1 MTSTIEH
8 DIPPYRRTAAA
19 AAGMLLALAP
29 CLAAA
34 QSAADAER
42 YPAKP
47 IRVIVPSTPGG
58 GNDILTRLIGA
69 KLSERWGQQVVADLR
84 PGAGGIIGSELA
96 AQAPPDGYTLLIVA
110 GGYALNTLLYASL
123 PYDTF
128 RDFERVTV
136 LAFAPNVMVV
146 HPSLPARSLKA
157 FVALAKAKP
166 GALAYASSGVGT
178 SSYLSAEVLIRM
190 AGLSM
195 VHVPY
200 KGAGA
205 SSTAVLVGEVP
216 MVITAPGTS
225 VQHFKSGRLIPLGV
239 TSPKRMG
246 ILPDVPAIAELY
258 PGYDVQNFYGIVAP
272 AKTPRAIIDKLHAEI
287 VRILQLP
294 DVRER
299 YATLGF
305 EAGGIA
311 PEESTAHAKAE
322 IGRWRKI
329 FAELGIK
336 PQ

>member
-1 MTSTIEH
+1 MTRIAKPWLPAWRRLGVLMTSVVC
-8 DIPPYRRTAAA
+8 
-19 AAGMLLALAP
+19 ALAP
-29 CLAAA
+29 GLGAG
-34 QSAADAER
+34 QPVADADR

-58 GNDILTRLIGA
+58 GNDILTRLVVS
-69 KLSERWGQQVVADLR
+69 KLSERWGQQVVADIR
-84 PGAGGIIGSELA
+84 PGEGGIIGSELA
-96 AQAPPDGYTLLIVA
+96 AKAPADGYTLLVVA

-128 RDFERVTV
+128 RDFERVTI

-178 SSYLSAEVLIRM
+178 SSYLSAELLVRT

-195 VHVPY
+195 IHVPY

-216 MVITAPGTS
+216 MVITAPGMS
-225 VQHFKSGRLIPLGV
+225 VHHFRTGRLFPLGV

-246 ILPDVPAIAELY
+246 ILPDVPAIAEMY

-272 AKTPRAIIDKLHAEI
+272 AKTPRAIIDKLHGEF

-294 DVRER
+294 EVKER
-299 YATLGF
+299 YAALGF
-305 EAGGIA
+305 EAGGIT
-311 PEESTAHAKAE
+311 PEEFTAYAKAE
-322 IGRWRKI
+322 IGKWSKI
-329 FAELGIK
+329 FADLGIK